1 MLCNFYRRM
10 FPTPDRD
17 TIMKQ
22 QIIVANSINGYD
34 PDSTDSMEY
43 RDFLDW
49 YNKMTDL
56 YEDEDDAE

>member
-1 MLCNFYRRM
+1 M